1 MSELRTLTYVVKMDV
16 GDGKEKTKQFRVTLK
31 TMEQDA
37 KKASVEVDKL
47 AKTIGDKYG
56 AKVTTAI
63 DNTRTVKNEIVA
75 ATREATRSEKAFNRL
90 ANEYTNLT
98 AKTGKSADVQEK
110 MNALQRLGSNATL
123 TQKKDIIRLVKAQQA
138 QVIASSNTQKSFRGL
153 RGQAQNLGWQLQDV
167 AVQAQMGTSA
177 LVILGQQ
184 GSQLASGF
192 GATGA
197 LVGAGIA
204 VASAIGGVIYSSYKA
219 KKGIGDLTKI
229 TEDLNT
235 VFRESSSG
243 ADVLSSKILD
253 LAKRSESL
261 AKIEIS
267 KGILNSG
274 KQIKTAINDVTKVI
288 GDSSF
293 TFRESYAET
302 FDGLRKSTSKSYDE
316 ILKSTGNFMGMLDK
330 GLKGTS
336 LNELGALERN
346 TRALRKEFG
355 LSRDQAIRLGVS
367 VSNFSTKKTVL
378 SAKTLQNTL
387 EDLNDE
393 TAGSSEK
400 LIKFAGD
407 LIPLFTSITDGTDR
421 TNLLRM
427 AFLDLKGA
435 LKSADSDTDKM
446 ASSLN
451 SLVKGLEEE
460 ADALYKNK
468 RQLDLEKAARNGG
481 NSETFK
487 SIMLSHDAIDA
498 YNDEQKAI
506 DDKAD
511 AEKKASAA
519 LNKQLSEQQKLR
531 KDHMSALEKYSD
543 EGRLIKLEIQY
554 QKEKELLAGNK
565 VALLNLER
573 DYADEKIKINGSVW
587 EQMSVSARESLEN
600 TDDMMA
606 ESLDRFVSGTA
617 DAFGNAIVNADS
629 FGDAMQSVF
638 KGAISSMISFFAEW
652 AIQKTLMW
660 AFSEAGDSAAQLSSA
675 TTLTMNAQA
684 ASVMAGLNAFQS
696 TAAIP
701 YVGAMLAPAAAG
713 AAVAATQPMAAAA
726 SSFAFAGV
734 FDKGGA
740 IPAGQKGIVA
750 EYGDELVG
758 GTMVY
763 NGSQKSLGVTGRE
776 DTAKMM
782 GGNTNIPIT
791 VNSSGNASP
800 DAIARSIARA
810 LKKSNKVTDNA
821 IFDSMNRGR
830 NNRGKKF
837 A

>member
-90 ANEYTNLT
+90 ASEYTNLT

-123 TQKKDIIRLVKAQQA
+123 TQKKDIIRLVKAQQE
-138 QVIASSNTQKSFRGL
+138 QVRVTNSTQRSFRGL

-167 AVQAQMGTSA
+167 AVQAQMGTNA

-204 VASAIGGVIYSSYKA
+204 VVSALLGVAMASSKTTDELKKQKVSVDEIANSYDTATSSHRRYLESQLVELKGENTRKRNEKIVQIYEEEKALKDLTKATTWYGAASKATFDETYDQEQIIKSLKLQLASLTDESKTLADVSERLGKSLSDKKLDEIANKEASAIRSLVA
-219 KKGIGDLTKI
+219 AQ
-229 TEDLNT
+229 TEQYATLNMT
-235 VFRESSSG
+235 N
-243 ADVLSSKILD
+243 AQL
-253 LAKRSESL
+253 
-261 AKIEIS
+261 
-267 KGILNSG
+267 
-274 KQIKTAINDVTKVI
+274 
-288 GDSSF
+288 
-293 TFRESYAET
+293 
-302 FDGLRKSTSKSYDE
+302 
-316 ILKSTGNFMGMLDK
+316 
-330 GLKGTS
+330 
-336 LNELGALERN
+336 LEYN
-346 TRALRKEFG
+346 
-355 LSRDQAIRLGVS
+355 
-367 VSNFSTKKTVL
+367 
-378 SAKTLQNTL
+378 
-387 EDLNDE
+387 
-393 TAGSSEK
+393 
-400 LIKFAGD
+400 
-407 LIPLFTSITDGTDR
+407 
-421 TNLLRM
+421 LRM
-427 AFLDLKGA
+427 AGA
-435 LKSADSDTDKM
+435 DEEVIKSTLAIRKET
-446 ASSLN
+446 
-451 SLVKGLEEE
+451 
-460 ADALYKNK
+460 DALIASTEAKK
-468 RQLDLEKAARNGG
+468 E
-481 NSETFK
+481 
-487 SIMLSHDAIDA
+487 
-498 YNDEQKAI
+498 
-506 DDKAD
+506 
-511 AEKKASAA
+511 AEKQAERDKKSKASKDKSDDIKAERAFTKA
-519 LNKQLSEQQKLR
+519 LDGELREQQKLQQA
-531 KDHMSALEKYSD
+531 HMNALVKYSD

-554 QKEKELLAGNK
+554 QKEKKLLAGNK
-565 VALLNLER
+565 EALLNLER
-573 DYADEKIKINGSVW
+573 NYADEKIKINGSVW

-617 DAFGNAIVNADS
+617 DAFGSAIVNADS

-740 IPAGQKGIVA
+740 IPSGQKGIVA

-763 NGSQKSLGVTGRE
+763 NGSQKSLNVTGRE

-782 GGNTNIPIT
+782 GGNTNNSVT

-810 LKKSNKVTDNA
+810 LKKSNKSVDNA

>member
-123 TQKKDIIRLVKAQQA
+123 TQKKDIIRLVKAQQE
-138 QVIASSNTQKSFRGL
+138 QVRVTNSTQRSFRGL

-167 AVQAQMGTSA
+167 AVQAQMGTNA

-204 VASAIGGVIYSSYKA
+204 VVSALLGVAMASSKTTDELKKQKVSVDEIANSYDTATSSHRRYLESQLVELKGENTRKRNEKIVQIYEEEKALKDLTKATTWYGAASKATFDETYDQEQIIKSLKLQLASLTDESKTLADVSERLGKSLSDKKLDEIANKEASAIRSLVA
-219 KKGIGDLTKI
+219 AQ
-229 TEDLNT
+229 TEQYATLNMT
-235 VFRESSSG
+235 N
-243 ADVLSSKILD
+243 AQL
-253 LAKRSESL
+253 
-261 AKIEIS
+261 
-267 KGILNSG
+267 
-274 KQIKTAINDVTKVI
+274 
-288 GDSSF
+288 
-293 TFRESYAET
+293 
-302 FDGLRKSTSKSYDE
+302 
-316 ILKSTGNFMGMLDK
+316 
-330 GLKGTS
+330 
-336 LNELGALERN
+336 LEYN
-346 TRALRKEFG
+346 
-355 LSRDQAIRLGVS
+355 
-367 VSNFSTKKTVL
+367 
-378 SAKTLQNTL
+378 
-387 EDLNDE
+387 
-393 TAGSSEK
+393 
-400 LIKFAGD
+400 
-407 LIPLFTSITDGTDR
+407 
-421 TNLLRM
+421 LRM
-427 AFLDLKGA
+427 AGA
-435 LKSADSDTDKM
+435 DEEVIKSTLAIRKET
-446 ASSLN
+446 
-451 SLVKGLEEE
+451 
-460 ADALYKNK
+460 DALIESTEAKK
-468 RQLDLEKAARNGG
+468 E
-481 NSETFK
+481 
-487 SIMLSHDAIDA
+487 
-498 YNDEQKAI
+498 
-506 DDKAD
+506 
-511 AEKKASAA
+511 AEKQAERDKKSKASKDKSDDIKAERAFTKA
-519 LNKQLSEQQKLR
+519 LDSELREQQKLQQA
-531 KDHMSALEKYSD
+531 HMNALVKYSD

-554 QKEKELLAGNK
+554 QKEKKLLAGNK
-565 VALLNLER
+565 EALLNLER
-573 DYADEKIKINGSVW
+573 NYADEKIKINGSVW

-617 DAFGNAIVNADS
+617 DAFGSAIVNADS

-740 IPAGQKGIVA
+740 IPSGQKGIVA

-763 NGSQKSLGVTGRE
+763 NGSQKSLNVTGRE

-782 GGNTNIPIT
+782 GGNTNNSVT

-810 LKKSNKVTDNA
+810 LKKSNKSVDNA